1 MEYLI
6 IIILFTAVAL
16 LAGKYHGL
24 KKQLK
29 SISIQ
34 LKDEQNQ
41 LVAVAFTDSDV
52 ESIALEINE
61 LLEKIRQTIIKS
73 NASSAA
79 LKSSIADISH
89 DMKTPLTSVI
99 GYLQLAERECND
111 ERTKELIKICLERAQ
126 YCNSLINDFF
136 ELSVLEAQGCIPELQ
151 NVDVAGLI
159 CEQILANYP
168 IFEGKSITPHFDDSD
183 KAVIAS
189 ADPALLNRVIQ
200 NLISNGIKYTS
211 GDIFFHLFQENE
223 QISIVI
229 SNPVDADVDVT
240 HIFDRFYTQDKS
252 RSKGSGIGLY
262 ICRQFIEAMGGSI
275 CAEVNGKILS
285 VKVTLARELK
295 SNLTDASEDSE
306 GTESLG

>member
-6 IIILFTAVAL
+6 ILIL
-16 LAGKYHGL
+16 LAAVIFLAGRYYVL

-29 SISIQ
+29 TISKQ
-34 LKDEQNQ
+34 LSDEQNQ
-41 LVAVAFTDSDV
+41 LVTVEFIDSDI
-52 ESIALEINE
+52 ETIALEING

-111 ERTKELIKICLERAQ
+111 EKTIELIKICLGRTH

-136 ELSVLEAQGCIPELQ
+136 ELSVLEAQGCIPELE
-151 NVDVAGLI
+151 NVDVAGMI
-159 CEQILANYP
+159 CEQILASYP
-168 IFEGKSITPHFDDSD
+168 IFESKSITPHFEDSD
-183 KAVIAS
+183 KPVVVS
-189 ADPALLNRVIQ
+189 ADFSLLNRVIQ
-200 NLISNGIKYTS
+200 NLISNGVKYTS
-211 GDIFFHLFQENE
+211 GDIFFCIRQENG
-223 QISIVI
+223 QIIITV
-229 SNPVDADVDVT
+229 SNPINT
-240 HIFDRFYTQDKS
+240 HINAARIFDRFYTQDKS

-275 CAEVNGKILS
+275 SAETNNNYLYIN
-285 VKVTLARELK
+285 VTLN
-295 SNLTDASEDSE
+295 SV
-306 GTESLG
+306 

>member
-6 IIILFTAVAL
+6 ILIL
-16 LAGKYHGL
+16 LAAVIFWAGRYYVL

-29 SISIQ
+29 TISEQ
-34 LKDEQNQ
+34 LSDEQNQ
-41 LVAVAFTDSDV
+41 LVTVEFIDSDI
-52 ESIALEINE
+52 ETIALEING

-111 ERTKELIKICLERAQ
+111 EKTKELIKICLGRTH

-136 ELSVLEAQGCIPELQ
+136 ELSILEAQGCIPELE
-151 NVDVAGLI
+151 NVDVAGMI
-159 CEQILANYP
+159 CEQILASYP
-168 IFEGKSITPHFDDSD
+168 IFESKSITPHFEDSD
-183 KAVIAS
+183 KPVVVS
-189 ADPALLNRVIQ
+189 ADFTLLNRVIQ
-200 NLISNGIKYTS
+200 NLISNGVKYTS
-211 GDIFFHLFQENE
+211 GDIFFCIRQENG
-223 QISIVI
+223 QIIITV
-229 SNPVDADVDVT
+229 SNPINT
-240 HIFDRFYTQDKS
+240 HINAARIFDRFYTQDKS

-275 CAEVNGKILS
+275 SAETNNNYLYINITLNS
-285 VKVTLARELK
+285 V
-295 SNLTDASEDSE
+295 
-306 GTESLG
+306 